1 MVETTTVDD
10 VDDWHKSALLECVS
24 WDGDVDVQ
32 AVLRGSISVMVLG
45 ASITEVGEIVSLA
58 FEVEL
63 DQRLGPSHLLEWRD
77 GVWDT
82 SEVDDTVAV
91 LTDEDGSVGEG
102 ESGLTILID
111 AESSSLQVL
120 GSVEEVLVDELAVV
134 GHFWETVVGE
144 LIDPVNA
151 LARLV
156 GLFDVD
162 VLGAT
167 SWGVVVTLGVG
178 ISASLGLDGAV
189 LFAVD
194 AELDIASD
202 LDLLG
207 LDAGVAGEGVEGET
221 GLLGLEVLVDG
232 ASLGDSES
240 VRVAVVLDD
249 LSRDGSSTT
258 EVDRAVGDVELD
270 EVLVSAPLDVSPDAG
285 TDVGKSVD
293 GCVSGLVGE
302 EVEREGGGEIAVG
315 GELAIGNSANYVV
328 VLAGDADSGVVDA
341 RSGEGGRSGRVVKLE
356 VSNVDGGTGV
366 LAELEGEVDV
376 SVGGGGSGHAAVTQ
390 VALDAVLTIFEFG
403 VGEKGR

>member
-1 MVETTTVDD
+1 
-10 VDDWHKSALLECVS
+10 
-24 WDGDVDVQ
+24 
-32 AVLRGSISVMVLG
+32 MVLS
-45 ASITEVGEIVSLA
+45 ASITEVGEIVGLA
-58 FEVEL
+58 LEVEL

-82 SEVDDTVAV
+82 SEVDDAVAV
-91 LTDEDGSVGEG
+91 LTDEDGSVGES
-102 ESGLTILID
+102 ESRLTILID

-120 GSVEEVLVDELAVV
+120 GSVEEVFVDELAVV
-134 GHFWETVVGE
+134 GHLWETVVGE
-144 LIDPVNA
+144 VVDPVNA
-151 LARLV
+151 LARLI
-156 GLFDVD
+156 GLFDVN

-202 LDLLG
+202 FDLLG

-232 ASLGDSES
+232 TSLGDSES

-258 EVDRAVGDVELD
+258 EVDRAVGDKELD

-285 TDVGKSVD
+285 ADVGEAVD
-293 GCVSGLVGE
+293 SCVSGLVGE
-302 EVEREGGGEIAVG
+302 EIEREGGGEIAIG

-328 VLAGDADSGVVDA
+328 VLA
-341 RSGEGGRSGRVVKLE
+341 
-356 VSNVDGGTGV
+356 
-366 LAELEGEVDV
+366 
-376 SVGGGGSGHAAVTQ
+376 
-390 VALDAVLTIFEFG
+390 
-403 VGEKGR
+403 